1 MYEQA
6 TKAALEK
13 WHNNEAF
20 ATCDMEYC
28 FDDVYALA
36 HAYAAEHPR
45 DDDEPLTDE
54 WFRSVGA
61 VDIKWPTGLAIII
74 TSTMYLYLSI
84 NGALLS
90 GHLQKRYRTR
100 GEVRRLCA
108 ALGNPLKD
116 TE

>member
-1 MYEQA
+1 MDES
-6 TKAALEK
+6 TKASLVIWRHHAG
-13 WHNNEAF
+13 
-20 ATCDMEYC
+20 EYNRY
-28 FDDVYALA
+28 VNTAILLA
-36 HAYAAEHPR
+36 DAYAAEHPP
-45 DDDEPLTDE
+45 DDDEPLTEE

-108 ALGNPLKD
+108 ALGNPLKED
-116 TE
+116 GK